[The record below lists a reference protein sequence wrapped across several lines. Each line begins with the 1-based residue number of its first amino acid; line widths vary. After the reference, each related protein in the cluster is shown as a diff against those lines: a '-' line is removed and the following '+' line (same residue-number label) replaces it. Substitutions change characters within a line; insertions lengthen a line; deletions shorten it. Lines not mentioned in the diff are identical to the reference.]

1 MKIFIP
7 RRPTKSTHESEL
19 DDEDLEY
26 LGAKEK
32 RIGFGQSEEK
42 DEEKEKRISDDVSLT
57 AAKRRLRFLQCLQ
70 L

>member
-19 DDEDLEY
+19 DDDEDLEY
-26 LGAKEK
+26 LRDMKK

-42 DEEKEKRISDDVSLT
+42 DEEKEKED
-57 AAKRRLRFLQCLQ
+57 
-70 L
+70 

>member
-7 RRPTKSTHESEL
+7 RRPSKSTHESEL

-26 LGAKEK
+26 LRAKKK

-42 DEEKEKRISDDVSLT
+42 DAEKEKQD
-57 AAKRRLRFLQCLQ
+57 
-70 L
+70 

>member
-19 DDEDLEY
+19 DDEDLDDEDLEY
-26 LGAKEK
+26 LKAKKK

-42 DEEKEKRISDDVSLT
+42 DEEKKQD
-57 AAKRRLRFLQCLQ
+57 
-70 L
+70 

>member
-7 RRPTKSTHESEL
+7 RRPTKSTHESESD

-26 LGAKEK
+26 LRDMKK

-42 DEEKEKRISDDVSLT
+42 DEEKEKED
-57 AAKRRLRFLQCLQ
+57 
-70 L
+70 

>member
-7 RRPTKSTHESEL
+7 RRPSRSTHESEL

-26 LGAKEK
+26 LEAKKK

-42 DEEKEKRISDDVSLT
+42 DEEKEKQD
-57 AAKRRLRFLQCLQ
+57 
-70 L
+70 